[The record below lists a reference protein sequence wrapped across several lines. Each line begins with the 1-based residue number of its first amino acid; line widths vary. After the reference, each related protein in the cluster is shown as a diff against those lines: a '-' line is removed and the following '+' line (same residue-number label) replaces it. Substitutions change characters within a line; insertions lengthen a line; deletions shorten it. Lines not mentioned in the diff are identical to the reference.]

1 MRLPV
6 ALVALACLA
15 WSAGARADG
24 PSTDAQ
30 AHSAYERGTAAFK
43 RGDYPTAAR
52 EYAAADSL
60 APNPV
65 ALQAAIDAA
74 VLADDPVLGAAL
86 LERASESA
94 RTDGLRASMTTA
106 ERKFAHRTGRLL
118 LACPAPPCLGAI
130 DGAATP
136 PGVAIVVR
144 VGSHTVTL
152 EASGTVTTRV
162 VTIGADETITVSSPT
177 GLVSA
182 APPPPATPAPPA
194 PAPPVVP
201 PPVLP
206 PPAPAPPARRVDH
219 GLSPVWFWVSAGATV
234 LAGGVTIGS
243 GIDTEQ
249 RHATYVSDC
258 QKSPTKCSQLSTE
271 GQSAQTRTNVLIG
284 VTAALG
290 AATLATVLL
299 VRWHGASGTAT
310 ATAGPG
316 AVSFDVR
323 F

>member
-1 MRLPV
+1 MRLSV

-15 WSAGARADG
+15 WSPGALADG

-60 APNPV
+60 VPNPV

-74 VLADDPVLGAAL
+74 VLADNPVLGATL
-86 LERASESA
+86 LERARASA
-94 RTDGLRASMTTA
+94 RTDGLVASMTTA
-106 ERKFAHRTGRLL
+106 ERKFAHRTGRLV

-136 PGVAIVVR
+136 PGVPAVVR

-162 VTIGADETITVSSPT
+162 VTVGADETITVSSPA
-177 GLVSA
+177 GLVSGS
-182 APPPPATPAPPA
+182 PPA
-194 PAPPVVP
+194 PAV
-201 PPVLP
+201 
-206 PPAPAPPARRVDH
+206 PPAPAPPAVPSPVQPPAPARPLAPVRPAPTTGE

-243 GIDTEQ
+243 GIDTAD
-249 RHATYVSDC
+249 RHATFTNCSS
-258 QKSPTKCSQLSTE
+258 QCSQLATE
-271 GQSAQTRTNVLIG
+271 GRSAQTRTNVLIG

-290 AATLATVLL
+290 AATLATGLL
-299 VRWHGASGTAT
+299 VRWHGASAT
-310 ATAGPG
+310 AVAVPG

>member
-6 ALVALACLA
+6 ALVVLACLA
-15 WSAGARADG
+15 WTAGARADG

-86 LERASESA
+86 LERARAST
-94 RTDGLRASMTTA
+94 RTDGLAASMTTA
-106 ERKFAHRTGRLL
+106 ERKFAHRTGRLV

-136 PGVAIVVR
+136 PGMAIVVR

-162 VTIGADETITVSSPT
+162 VTIGADETITVASPT
-177 GLVSA
+177 DPVSA

-243 GIDTEQ
+243 GIDTAD
-249 RHATYVSDC
+249 RHATFVRCPASG
-258 QKSPTKCSQLSTE
+258 PCSQLASE

-299 VRWHGASGTAT
+299 VRWHDASGTAT
-310 ATAGPG
+310 ATASPG
-316 AVSFDVR
+316 ALSFDVR